1 MKNLKEAFG
10 LQLKELRKSKKYTQ
24 EILAEMIDLSPRQ
37 LIRIENGEHFP
48 SVETL
53 GKISL
58 VLNISLSSLFNFNW
72 NENTMYFTNDIYQ
85 KPSMKLTKKGNEF
98 IIKIY
103 NKNEAE
109 TYMELNDLKPENY
122 ESKLLEFSKNR
133 NKPITVEFFENKKRT
148 SIKTF
153 FPNLEIK
160 EILSPVDITNSELYD
175 YITSKLKKISTNSNK
190 LNYVKTAINS
200 LEDKTSLKKLSV
212 LIQGMELLL

>member
-10 LQLKELRKSKKYTQ
+10 LQLKELRKSKNYTQ

-37 LIRIENGEHFP
+37 LIRIENGENFP

-58 VLNISLSSLFNFNW
+58 VLNISLNSLFNFNW
-72 NENTMYFTNDIYQ
+72 SGNTMYFTNDIYQ
-85 KPSMKLTKKGNEF
+85 KPLLKITKKGNEF
-98 IIKIY
+98 VIKLY
-103 NKNEAE
+103 NKNDAI
-109 TYMELNDLKPENY
+109 TYKELDDLKSENY
-122 ESKLLEFSKNR
+122 ETKLLELSKQQ

-160 EILSPVDITNSELYD
+160 EILSPIDVTNSELYD
-175 YITSKLKKISTNSNK
+175 YITSKLKKISTNTNK

-200 LEDKTSLKKLSV
+200 LDDKNSLKKLSV